1 MISQNT
7 LRVWLCAGVVLTAEF
22 MHAQVPRT
30 ASTPAPQT
38 STEPQTLP
46 TPAPKRIASQ
56 KGVGVG
62 HVQLVRDQDG
72 EAVEVWCSGPVEPAF
87 QVLTNPERLVIE
99 IPGGHLAQ
107 GFWVTAARDNM
118 VQAIHV
124 EQQRTPLAVRIVV
137 DLRSPQTYK
146 WKQAGTHL
154 QVRLGGSA
162 NPSQSAGGEAGGA
175 ESGGGEMVMPVRR
188 MAPGSSI
195 TAGSDTAIL
204 RMPSGGEVRVCPG
217 TTVSV
222 TPAQNGR
229 DLLLAMSTGAIE
241 EHFHLGVSDD
251 TIVTPDFRILLPGP
265 GEFHFA
271 VSADDKG
278 NTCVRGLQGNTA
290 SALVTELMG
299 DRTYQVKPTDQL
311 MFHAGSLDKV
321 DALVPLECGCPPPS
335 RPVVR
340 VAEAPPETKT
350 EAAADN
356 KTEAMPD
363 TKEAAASE
371 ASPAAA
377 SEPGPVIPSS
387 PPPAT
392 AESAKTEG
400 GAAVNSEFVYRA
412 PDVADAPMQDANQM
426 AMTTRER
433 LGELPTP
440 QPEPPPAAKNQSSFW
455 RKVGGFFSRIFR

>member
-7 LRVWLCAGVVLTAEF
+7 LRVWLCAGVVVAAEF
-22 MHAQVPRT
+22 VHAQAPHT
-30 ASTPAPQT
+30 ALTPAPQA
-38 STEPQTLP
+38 SP
-46 TPAPKRIASQ
+46 TPAPTPNRTVSQ
-56 KGVGVG
+56 NSVGVG

-72 EAVEVWCSGPVEPAF
+72 EAVEVWCSGPVEPTF

-99 IPGGHLAQ
+99 IQGGHLTQ
-107 GFWVTAARDNM
+107 GHPVIAARDTI

-124 EQQRTPLAVRIVV
+124 EQQRTPRAVRIVV

-154 QVRLGGSA
+154 QVRLGGNG
-162 NPSQSAGGEAGGA
+162 NPSQSAGA
-175 ESGGGEMVMPVRR
+175 EPGGGEMVTPVRR
-188 MAPGSSI
+188 IAPGSSI

-335 RPVVR
+335 RPIVK
-340 VAEAPPETKT
+340 VAEATPETKT
-350 EAAADN
+350 EAASEN

-363 TKEAAASE
+363 SKEAAAS
-371 ASPAAA
+371 A
-377 SEPGPVIPSS
+377 PGPVIPAAPS
-387 PPPAT
+387 PAAAELAKPSDAGAT
-392 AESAKTEG
+392 
-400 GAAVNSEFVYRA
+400 VNSEFVYRA
-412 PDVADAPMQDANQM
+412 PDVAEAPMKDANQL

-433 LGELPTP
+433 LGELPPP
-440 QPEPPPAAKNQSSFW
+440 QPEPPPPAKNQSNFW

>member
-7 LRVWLCAGVVLTAEF
+7 LRVWLCAGVVLAEF
-22 MHAQVPRT
+22 VHAQVPHPAPIPAPQAATTPNRT
-30 ASTPAPQT
+30 AS
-38 STEPQTLP
+38 
-46 TPAPKRIASQ
+46 Q
-56 KGVGVG
+56 KSVGVG

-99 IPGGHLAQ
+99 IPGGHLVQ
-107 GFWVTAARDNM
+107 GQPVQGQPVIAARDSI

-124 EQQRTPLAVRIVV
+124 EQQRTPRAVRIVV

-154 QVRLGGSA
+154 QVRLGGNA
-162 NPSQSAGGEAGGA
+162 NPSQAAGVEA
-175 ESGGGEMVMPVRR
+175 GGGEMVTPVRR
-188 MAPGSSI
+188 IAPGSSI
-195 TAGSDTAIL
+195 TAGSDTAVL

-335 RPVVR
+335 RPVVK
-340 VAEAPPETKT
+340 VAEATPETKT
-350 EAAADN
+350 EAAAET
-356 KTEAMPD
+356 KSEAMPD
-363 TKEAAASE
+363 TKEVVPDAPSP
-371 ASPAAA
+371 PAA
-377 SEPGPVIPSS
+377 EPAKPTQAG
-387 PPPAT
+387 AT
-392 AESAKTEG
+392 
-400 GAAVNSEFVYRA
+400 VNSEFVYRA
-412 PDVADAPMQDANQM
+412 PDVAEAPMKDANQL

-433 LGELPTP
+433 LGELPPP
-440 QPEPPPAAKNQSSFW
+440 QPEPPPPARNQSSFW
-455 RKVGGFFSRIFR
+455 RKVGGFLSRVFR